1 MTSTTN
7 NFAAPISVGDRIF
20 ALDALRGFALL
31 GILIINIQAFAM
43 IEAAYFNPLAYGDMS
58 GLNGWVWK
66 LSHIFGDLKFMALF
80 SMMFGA
86 GVVLMTG
93 RMEAKGISPTKRYYR
108 RTLGLILFGIM
119 HAYLLWWG
127 DILVWYGLCALFV
140 FLFRRLAPKT
150 LLAIGLVVVAVPSVL
165 YLFFGLSLPMWPPEA
180 YQEFALDWQPNTE
193 MIAKELAAYR
203 GGWLTQMEYRVPMS
217 IAMHTFVFLIW
228 GAWRAGGLMLLGMAL
243 FKWGVLTAERSRG
256 FYYKIAA
263 IGFVVGLPL
272 IIFGVMQN
280 FSHNWTV
287 DFSRFHGYQF
297 NYWGSLLV
305 ALGYVGVVSLA
316 CLSGRIK
323 FLTERLAAVGRMAL
337 TNYLLQTIICT
348 TIFYGHGFGLFGSVE
363 RIGQFLIVAAIWI
376 FQLMISPIWL
386 RHFRFGPF
394 EWLWRSF
401 TYLRLQ
407 PMRIRSNG

>member
-7 NFAAPISVGDRIF
+7 NSAAPVPVGDRIF
-20 ALDALRGFALL
+20 VLDALRGFALL

-43 IEAAYFNPLAYGDMS
+43 IEAAYFNQLAYGDMS

-93 RMEAKGISPTKRYYR
+93 RIEAKGVSPTKRYYR

-150 LLAIGLVVVAVPSVL
+150 LLAIGLVVIAVPSVL
-165 YLFFGLSLPMWPPEA
+165 YLFFGLSLPMWPPEV

-203 GGWLTQMEYRVPMS
+203 GGWLTQMEYRVPTS
-217 IAMHTFVFLIW
+217 IAMHTFVFLLW

-243 FKWGVLTAERSRG
+243 FKWGVLTAKRSRG
-256 FYYKIAA
+256 FYFKIAA

-272 IIFGVMQN
+272 IISGVVLN

-287 DFSRFHGYQF
+287 DFSRFLGYQF
-297 NYWGSLLV
+297 NYWGSLFF
-305 ALGYVGVVSLA
+305 ALGYVGIVSLA

-323 FLTERLAAVGRMAL
+323 FLTERLAAVGRLAL

-376 FQLMISPIWL
+376 FQLIVSPIWL

-394 EWLWRSF
+394 EWLWRTF
-401 TYLRLQ
+401 TYLELQ